1 MLLKLC
7 MRTIVHVRVHLHLP
21 FHVEKKKILCK
32 LSKAISFGKEAHE
45 AGFSKKDAVEKKK

>member
-1 MLLKLC
+1 